1 MPGAHH
7 PRRPADPT
15 GRFRLSGAD
24 RRAAGRRQDVAGTR
38 KARQRRGG
46 EPQREHEQDR
56 QRDLDRVRPAQ
67 RREGMSGERADIGG
81 PFTLI
86 APDGSPF
93 PSTKLAGKPFAI
105 FFGFTRC
112 PDVCPTSLARMARLR
127 KQLGTDG
134 GRFEIVFVSVDPGHD
149 TPADVGR
156 YAAMFGTPIHGLTG
170 TDAQL
175 AAIEKAYGV
184 YVQKVPQ
191 PGGDYMI
198 DHTAAIY
205 LMDAAGRFADTINFQ
220 EPEAESLGKLKR
232 LVERS

>member
-1 MPGAHH
+1 MTVPDPDDAS
-7 PRRPADPT
+7 PPA
-15 GRFRLSGAD
+15 GD
-24 RRAAGRRQDVAGTR
+24 RSLRWLVVLLVSIGLLGLALVAFGGGKGGQPENAAGQG
-38 KARQRRGG
+38 
-46 EPQREHEQDR
+46 
-56 QRDLDRVRPAQ
+56 
-67 RREGMSGERADIGG
+67 ADIGG

-127 KQLGTDG
+127 KQLGADG
-134 GRFEIVFVSVDPGHD
+134 ARFEIVFVSVDPGHD
-149 TPADVGR
+149 KPADVSR

-170 TDAQL
+170 TDTQL
-175 AAIEKAYGV
+175 AAVEKAYGV

-191 PGGDYMI
+191 PGGDYTV

-205 LMDAAGRFADTINFQ
+205 LMDAEGRFADTINFQ
-220 EPEAESLGKLKR
+220 EPDADSLAKLKR
-232 LVERS
+232 LVGRS